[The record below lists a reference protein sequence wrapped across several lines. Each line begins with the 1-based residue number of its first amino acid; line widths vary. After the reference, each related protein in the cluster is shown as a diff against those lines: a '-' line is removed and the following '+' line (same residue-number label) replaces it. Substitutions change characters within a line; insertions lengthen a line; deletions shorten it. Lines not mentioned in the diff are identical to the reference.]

1 MVEFQRY
8 AESSASP
15 TTPTIR
21 FNFDETSQANDY
33 KIVQYFVDFLS
44 GINHDATVISNLQAV
59 IDTNTGS

>member
-33 KIVQYFVDFLS
+33 KIVQYFVDFFFFFC
-44 GINHDATVISNLQAV
+44 HDTTVISNLQTV
-59 IDTNTGS
+59 IDNNTGS